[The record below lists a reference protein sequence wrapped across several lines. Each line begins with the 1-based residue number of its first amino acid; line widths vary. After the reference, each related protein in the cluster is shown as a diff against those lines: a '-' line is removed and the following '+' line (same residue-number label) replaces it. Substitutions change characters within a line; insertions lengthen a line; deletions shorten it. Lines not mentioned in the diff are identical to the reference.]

1 MAVPNWM
8 RRVRSAAAARNVSV
22 DGMRPEPFRKWC
34 WATQPVSK
42 PSCSAVV
49 NRSRAIRYESAA
61 SCPTCRCVRNPSRKR
76 YEATRCNAVPR
87 RLDTLP
93 AAVTPTPT
101 TDSAMYQT
109 MHRQP
114 DDLRRLLDTG
124 WAPAEEAAQR
134 LASAR
139 RVFTVGIGTSYHAAL
154 VGAWLLRAAGSDAR
168 AVSSFDF
175 GLYPESVELG
185 SDDAVVVMAHSGVK
199 RYSNDSLARAAAVG
213 ATRISIGSLIAVHEG
228 SQQVLRTVERE
239 KSAAFTAS
247 HLAAM
252 TVLAQVASVLGAGRR
267 SAATQGFQRAL
278 EQLPDQV
285 ADALA
290 RESEILPIA
299 RDAASRRVYAVGA
312 GPNEATALEAVIKVR
327 EAAQGWIDG
336 LAIEQFLHGP
346 LVAANAD
353 DIAVVVNVPGRAAE
367 RVGQIARV
375 LDAIGARV
383 WLIGGG
389 VEGLA
394 RADVFALPAVTE
406 LLSPLLTVV
415 PVQILAY
422 QMAVVRG
429 INPDLFRRDDPRY
442 AEALGLVKL

>member
-1 MAVPNWM
+1 
-8 RRVRSAAAARNVSV
+8 
-22 DGMRPEPFRKWC
+22 
-34 WATQPVSK
+34 
-42 PSCSAVV
+42 
-49 NRSRAIRYESAA
+49 
-61 SCPTCRCVRNPSRKR
+61 
-76 YEATRCNAVPR
+76 
-87 RLDTLP
+87 
-93 AAVTPTPT
+93 
-101 TDSAMYQT
+101 MYQT

-114 DDLRRLLDTG
+114 DDLRRLLDEG
-124 WAPAEEAAQR
+124 WAPAAEAAER
-134 LASAR
+134 LAPAR

-175 GLYPESVELG
+175 GLYPESADLG
-185 SDDAVVVMAHSGVK
+185 PDDAVIVMAHSGVK
-199 RYSNDSLARAAAVG
+199 TYSNDSLARAARVG
-213 ATRISIGSLIAVHEG
+213 ATRISVGSLSAVHEG

-252 TVLAQVASVLGAGRR
+252 TVLAQVATALSESRGFATTGSFRAAVGR
-267 SAATQGFQRAL
+267 
-278 EQLPDQV
+278 LPDQV
-285 ADALA
+285 ADVLA
-290 RESEILPIA
+290 REDEVLPIA
-299 RDAASRRVYAVGA
+299 GNAASRRVYAVGA

-346 LVAANAD
+346 LVATNAD
-353 DIAVVVNVPGRAAE
+353 DVALVVNVPGRATE
-367 RVGQIARV
+367 RIGQIARV
-375 LDAIGARV
+375 LDAVGARV
-383 WLIGGG
+383 WLIGTG

-394 RADVFALPAVTE
+394 HAEVFALPAIPE
-406 LLSPLLTVV
+406 FLSPLLTVV

-442 AEALGLVKL
+442 AAALGLLKL

>member
-1 MAVPNWM
+1 
-8 RRVRSAAAARNVSV
+8 
-22 DGMRPEPFRKWC
+22 
-34 WATQPVSK
+34 
-42 PSCSAVV
+42 
-49 NRSRAIRYESAA
+49 
-61 SCPTCRCVRNPSRKR
+61 
-76 YEATRCNAVPR
+76 
-87 RLDTLP
+87 
-93 AAVTPTPT
+93 VTTTTPT

-114 DDLRRLLDTG
+114 DDLRRLLKDG

-134 LASAR
+134 LAPAR
-139 RVFTVGIGTSYHAAL
+139 RIFTVGIGTSYHAAL

-175 GLYPESVELG
+175 GLYPESADVG
-185 SDDAVVVMAHSGVK
+185 PDDAVIVMAHSGVK
-199 RYSNDSLARAAAVG
+199 TYSNDSLARAAAVG
-213 ATRISIGSLIAVHEG
+213 ATRISVGSLIAVHGG

-252 TVLAQVASVLGAGRR
+252 TVLAQVATALGESRGSYGTSGFRDALGR
-267 SAATQGFQRAL
+267 
-278 EQLPDQV
+278 LPDQV
-285 ADALA
+285 ADVLA
-290 RESEILPIA
+290 REDEVLPIA
-299 RDAASRRVYAVGA
+299 RNAASRRVYSVGA

-346 LVAANAD
+346 LVATNAD
-353 DIAVVVNVPGRAAE
+353 DVAVVVNVAGRATE
-367 RVGQIARV
+367 RVSQIARV
-375 LDAIGARV
+375 LDAVGARV
-383 WLIGGG
+383 WLVGQG

-394 RADVFALPAVTE
+394 KADVFALPEVPE

-422 QMAVVRG
+422 HMAVVRG
-429 INPDLFRRDDPRY
+429 INPDMFRRDDPQY
-442 AEALGLVKL
+442 AAALGLLKL